1 MECCDRRDC
10 FLRITGEQGIAA
22 KFREKSIFI
31 PSDDWEHSERR
42 ESIKS
47 LPRPN
52 CGSIFPNP
60 FFLSS
65 CDMPSPALQ
74 SILQAVADQKMTVQQ
89 ALDQAE
95 ANGVGTAG
103 DALAKMAGATVD
115 LGRPARCRF
124 GEVIYGEGKSA
135 DLIQAIATQ
144 LLKSGQSVLVTR
156 IAPAAAA
163 QLTAAFEYHRYEPD
177 ARTLRLDNR
186 PVLPTA
192 LVDRSP
198 ALPHDNQRH
207 DNQFPCDSDFHVAVV
222 TAGSTDKFVAAEA
235 IETLGWMGVAVDVIE
250 DVGVAGPQRIIA
262 VVPRLRAACAVIV
275 CAGMEGALP
284 SVVGGHVGCPV
295 IAVPTSVGY
304 GSALGGITPM
314 LGMLTS
320 CASNVTVVGIDAGFK
335 GGYVAGLVATQLRD
349 LAKRFASADASVAV
363 PSS

>member
-1 MECCDRRDC
+1 
-10 FLRITGEQGIAA
+10 
-22 KFREKSIFI
+22 
-31 PSDDWEHSERR
+31 
-42 ESIKS
+42 
-47 LPRPN
+47 
-52 CGSIFPNP
+52 
-60 FFLSS
+60 
-65 CDMPSPALQ
+65 MPSPALQ
-74 SILQAVADQKMTVQQ
+74 SILQAVADQRLTVQQ

-95 ANGVGTAG
+95 VDGVGTAG

-135 DLIQAIATQ
+135 DLIQAIAGQ

-163 QLTAAFEYHRYEPD
+163 QLVAAFEYHRHEPD

-186 PVLPTA
+186 PVSPT
-192 LVDRSP
+192 VVVERPP
-198 ALPHDNQRH
+198 ALPQDNQCQ
-207 DNQFPCDSDFHVAVV
+207 DNQCQDKQLPCDSDFHVAVV

-349 LAKRFASADASVAV
+349 LAKRYSNAASPTAE
-363 PSS
+363 PSI

>member
-1 MECCDRRDC
+1 MAVTVAVVCRR
-10 FLRITGEQGIAA
+10 IAAIWGIAA
-22 KFREKSIFI
+22 KFREQSIFVRR
-31 PSDDWEHSERR
+31 DDWDHSEKR
-42 ESIKS
+42 ECVKS
-47 LPRPN
+47 SRGPDRVPI
-52 CGSIFPNP
+52 CPNP
-60 FFLSS
+60 CFSSS

-74 SILQAVADQKMTVQQ
+74 SILQAVADQQLTVEQ
-89 ALDQAE
+89 ALNRAE
-95 ANGVGTAG
+95 AEGVGTAG
-103 DALAKMAGATVD
+103 DALAKIAGATID

-135 DLIQAIATQ
+135 DLMQAIASQ
-144 LLKSGQSVLVTR
+144 LLKSGQAVLVTR

-163 QLTAAFEYHRYEPD
+163 QLTAAFEYHRHEPD

-186 PVLPTA
+186 PISPT
-192 LVDRSP
+192 VVIDQSP
-198 ALPHDNQRH
+198 ALPRDNAVPR
-207 DNQFPCDSDFHVAVV
+207 DNDFHVAVV
-222 TAGSTDKFVAAEA
+222 TAGSTDKDVAAEA
-235 IETLGWMGVAVDVIE
+235 IETLGWMGVAADMIE
-250 DVGVAGPQRIIA
+250 DVGVAGPQRLIA

-335 GGYVAGLVATQLRD
+335 GGYVAGLIATQLRD
-349 LAKRFASADASVAV
+349 VAKRFASASQPASV
-363 PSS
+363 PFK